1 MERNLITLIKYSLN
15 LNYMK
20 SLKLTLLAL
29 IGFVSIASAQQKTT
43 KKVVINTPSVQCEMC
58 KDRIEK
64 YMSREPGIVSVK
76 VDYKKKTTTVSFST
90 DRNDIEQVKTAIANI
105 GYDADDVTAEEGSY
119 AKLPKCCKKPVE
131 KSATPSQLP

>member
-1 MERNLITLIKYSLN
+1 
-15 LNYMK
+15 MK
-20 SLKLTLLAL
+20 SIKLTFLAL
-29 IGFVSIASAQQKTT
+29 IGFVSISMAQQKTT
-43 KKVVINTPSVQCEMC
+43 QKVVIQTPSVQCEMC

-76 VDYKKKTTTVSFST
+76 VDYKKKTTTVSFLT
-90 DRNDIEQVKTAIANI
+90 DRNDIEQVKTAIANV

-119 AKLPKCCKKPVE
+119 LKLPKCCKKPVE

>member
-1 MERNLITLIKYSLN
+1 
-15 LNYMK
+15 MK
-20 SLKLTLLAL
+20 SIKLTLLAL
-29 IGFVSIASAQQKTT
+29 LGFVSLASAQQKTT

-76 VDYKKKTTTVSFST
+76 VDYKKKTTTVSYTT

-105 GYDADDVTAEEGSY
+105 GYDADDVTADEGSY

-131 KSATPSQLP
+131 KTATPSQLP

>member
-1 MERNLITLIKYSLN
+1 
-15 LNYMK
+15 MK

-76 VDYKKKTTTVSFST
+76 VDYKKKTTTVSYLT

-131 KSATPSQLP
+131 KSATPIQLP

>member
-1 MERNLITLIKYSLN
+1 
-15 LNYMK
+15 MK
-20 SLKLTLLAL
+20 SIKLTLLVL
-29 IGFVSIASAQQKTT
+29 IGFVSMATAQQKAT

-76 VDYKKKTTTVSFST
+76 VDYKKKTTTVSFLT
-90 DRNDIEQVKTAIANI
+90 DRNDIEQVKTAIANV

-131 KSATPSQLP
+131 KSAAPSQLP

>member
-1 MERNLITLIKYSLN
+1 
-15 LNYMK
+15 MK
-20 SLKLTLLAL
+20 SIKLSLLAL

-43 KKVVINTPSVQCEMC
+43 KKVLINTPSVQCEMC

-76 VDYKKKTTTVSFST
+76 VDYKKKTTTVSYLT

>member
-1 MERNLITLIKYSLN
+1 
-15 LNYMK
+15 MK
-20 SLKLTLLAL
+20 SIKLTLLVL

-76 VDYKKKTTTVSFST
+76 VDYTKKTTTVSYLT
-90 DRNDIEQVKTAIANI
+90 DRNDIEQVKTAIANV

>member
-1 MERNLITLIKYSLN
+1 
-15 LNYMK
+15 MK
-20 SLKLTLLAL
+20 SIKLTLLAL
-29 IGFVSIASAQQKTT
+29 IGFVSMASAQQKVT

-90 DRNDIEQVKTAIANI
+90 DRNDIEQVKTAIANV

>member
-1 MERNLITLIKYSLN
+1 
-15 LNYMK
+15 MK

-29 IGFVSIASAQQKTT
+29 IGFVSIAFAQQKTT

>member
-1 MERNLITLIKYSLN
+1 
-15 LNYMK
+15 MK
-20 SLKLTLLAL
+20 SIKLTLLAL
-29 IGFVSIASAQQKTT
+29 LGFFSLASAQQKTT

-76 VDYKKKTTTVSFST
+76 VDYKKKTTTVSYTT

-105 GYDADDVTAEEGSY
+105 GYDADDVTADEGSY

-131 KSATPSQLP
+131 KTATPSQLP

>member
-1 MERNLITLIKYSLN
+1 
-15 LNYMK
+15 MK
-20 SLKLTLLAL
+20 SIKLTLLAL
-29 IGFVSIASAQQKTT
+29 IGFVSMASAQQKTT

>member
-1 MERNLITLIKYSLN
+1 
-15 LNYMK
+15 MK
-20 SLKLTLLAL
+20 SIKLTLLAL
-29 IGFVSIASAQQKTT
+29 IGFVSIASAQQKAT

-76 VDYKKKTTTVSFST
+76 VDYKKKTTTVSYTT

-105 GYDADDVTAEEGSY
+105 GYDADDVTADEGSY

>member
-1 MERNLITLIKYSLN
+1 
-15 LNYMK
+15 MK
-20 SLKLTLLAL
+20 SIKLTLLAL
-29 IGFVSIASAQQKTT
+29 IGFVSMASAQQKAT

-76 VDYKKKTTTVSFST
+76 VDYKKKTTTVSFLT
-90 DRNDIEQVKTAIANI
+90 DRNDIEQVKTAIANV

>member
-1 MERNLITLIKYSLN
+1 MITLFKYSSN

-20 SLKLTLLAL
+20 SIKLTLLAL
-29 IGFVSIASAQQKTT
+29 IGFVSMASAQQKAT

-76 VDYKKKTTTVSFST
+76 VDYKKKTTTVSYLT

-131 KSATPSQLP
+131 KSATSSQLP

>member
-1 MERNLITLIKYSLN
+1 
-15 LNYMK
+15 MK
-20 SLKLTLLAL
+20 SIKLTLLVL
-29 IGFVSIASAQQKTT
+29 IGFVSMASAQQKTT

-90 DRNDIEQVKTAIANI
+90 DRNDIEQVKTAIANV

>member
-1 MERNLITLIKYSLN
+1 MKSITL
-15 LNYMK
+15 
-20 SLKLTLLAL
+20 TLWAL

-43 KKVVINTPSVQCEMC
+43 KKVVINTPSVQCEIC

-90 DRNDIEQVKTAIANI
+90 DRNDIEQVKTAIANV

-119 AKLPKCCKKPVE
+119 AKLPKCCKKPAE
-131 KSATPSQLP
+131 KTPKVPSQLP

>member
-1 MERNLITLIKYSLN
+1 
-15 LNYMK
+15 MK
-20 SLKLTLLAL
+20 SIKLTMLAL
-29 IGFVSIASAQQKTT
+29 IGFISITTAQQKTT
-43 KKVVINTPSVQCEMC
+43 QKVVINTPSVQCEMC

-76 VDYKKKTTTVSFST
+76 VDYKKKTTTVSFLT

-105 GYDADDVTAEEGSY
+105 GYDADDLTAEEGSY

>member
-1 MERNLITLIKYSLN
+1 
-15 LNYMK
+15 MK
-20 SLKLTLLAL
+20 SIKLTLLAL
-29 IGFVSIASAQQKTT
+29 LGFVSLASAQQKTT

-76 VDYKKKTTTVSFST
+76 VDYKKKTTTVSYTT

-105 GYDADDVTAEEGSY
+105 GYDADDVTADEGSY

>member
-1 MERNLITLIKYSLN
+1 
-15 LNYMK
+15 MK
-20 SLKLTLLAL
+20 SIKLTLLAL